1 MWVQRFFLRRL
12 AMMVLTSEARMAEQE
27 ACKHEGQSGV
37 YCGKCGKQLE
47 ADPEVAGAL
56 ERTLTR
62 VLKEQYGLEPKP
74 KKKEGEGGGEPAA
87 STLADKIFG
96 AKKKKEK

>member
-1 MWVQRFFLRRL
+1 MWMQRFFLRRM
-12 AMMVLTSEARMAEQE
+12 AMFFLIQEARMAEQE
-27 ACKHEGQSGV
+27 GCKHEGQGGT
-37 YCGKCGKQLE
+37 YCGLCGKQLE
-47 ADPEVAGAL
+47 ADAEVAGAL

-62 VLKEQYGLEPKP
+62 LMKDKYGMEPKP
-74 KKKEGEGGGEPAA
+74 AKKKDDEPPA